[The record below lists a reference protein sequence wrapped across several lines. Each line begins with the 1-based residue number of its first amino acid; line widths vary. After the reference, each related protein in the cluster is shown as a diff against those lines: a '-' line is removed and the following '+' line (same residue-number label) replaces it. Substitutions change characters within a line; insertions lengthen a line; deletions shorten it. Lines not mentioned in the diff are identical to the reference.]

1 MVAEC
6 TEHLQ
11 SVNNL
16 NYQLTGM
23 KTVFNR
29 IRTSQFFFYSIIVIV
44 KEGYKLKKKF
54 ICGFCLLIALSFFL
68 TGCFSTSIS
77 KQISNS
83 LAVQLPSE
91 VEIDYEDDHGG
102 FHGDGVSIANVQF
115 QEDEAKEIL
124 SQIQNN
130 KDWKPTPL
138 SENIELEFYGGEKN
152 DVYYISD
159 LAEKNNMP
167 EITYGYWIFIDRYDG
182 KERITEGEELF
193 SESAKNYT
201 AGIYDIETKKLYYF
215 EYDS

>member
-1 MVAEC
+1 
-6 TEHLQ
+6 
-11 SVNNL
+11 
-16 NYQLTGM
+16 M
-23 KTVFNR
+23 K
-29 IRTSQFFFYSIIVIV
+29 
-44 KEGYKLKKKF
+44 GKF
-54 ICGFCLLIALSFFL
+54 SCGFFLLMAFSFFL

-83 LAVQLPSE
+83 LTVQLPSK

-102 FHGDGVSIANVQF
+102 FHGDGVTMATVQF

-124 SQIQNN
+124 TQIQNN
-130 KDWKPTPL
+130 KDWKATPL
-138 SENIELEFYGGEKN
+138 PENIELEFYGGEKN

-182 KERITEGEELF
+182 EERITEGEELF